1 MAETNKK
8 QTAVMSIMG
17 DIKSYVK
24 SLNTPENEVYKN
36 NELLILSCFN
46 KATEICESKL
56 NMEREQI
63 ENAYVAQFMPEVR
76 KVFYKNAV
84 KYYEKIY
91 GKK

>member
-1 MAETNKK
+1 METNKK

-46 KATEICESKL
+46 KAMEICESKL
-56 NMEREQI
+56 KMEREQMM
-63 ENAYVAQFMPEVR
+63 NSWLDGSGGEVESEY
-76 KVFYKNAV
+76 FDE
-84 KYYEKIY
+84 YYEETY
-91 GKK
+91 GKTN